1 MSRTC
6 NYGRIKKYIGTH
18 KSKTAQFASV
28 IDNNFTSAFPW
39 PQYSETA
46 YAADNEK
53 RCHDLTQ

>member
-6 NYGRIKKYIGTH
+6 NCGKIKKYIGAH
-18 KSKTAQFASV
+18 KSKAAQFTRA

-46 YAADNEK
+46 YAADNFLFADT
-53 RCHDLTQ
+53 R